1 MKTLHPLLAGLT
13 IGALAYWFQP
23 YNQTTV
29 LGLNMWLIMAIGAL
43 LASALLIH
51 YLDQKPPKIALR
63 VTLGVLLAILARI
76 LYDTILWDPTSHN
89 LAPLEII
96 FAGIATL
103 PAAFAGAYLGVFI
116 KKRKKHAPS
125 KG

>member
-1 MKTLHPLLAGLT
+1 MKNLHPLLAGLL

-29 LGLNMWLIMAIGAL
+29 LGLNMWLIMAIGAF
-43 LASALLIH
+43 LASALLIR
-51 YLDQKPPKIALR
+51 YLYQKPPKIAMR

-76 LYDTILWDPTSHN
+76 IYDTTLWDPTSHN

-96 FAGIATL
+96 IAGIATL
-103 PAAFAGAYLGVFI
+103 PCAFAGAYLGGFI
-116 KKRKKHAPS
+116 KKRMPS
-125 KG
+125 KH